1 MPAIDHALIQSLTEV
16 DARKS
21 RGCWKTGQWHTVAK
35 AEEEEK
41 KKKLWSVKSRVL
53 SFYWAD
59 SHSPP
64 LPSSQ
69 SPDGV
74 CASVIYLHN
83 AVKRGT
89 RWAAAA
95 QRG

>member
-1 MPAIDHALIQSLTEV
+1 MPAIDHELIQSLTEV
-16 DARKS
+16 DAPKS
-21 RGCWKTGQWHTVAK
+21 RGACWKTGQWHTVAK

-64 LPSSQ
+64 PSQ
-69 SPDGV
+69 SPNGV
-74 CASVIYLHN
+74 CASVLYLHN

-89 RWAAAA
+89 RWAAA